1 MKQCVI
7 CGSDK
12 LPSPVERAYCDLC
25 ATMQW
30 GPAVVAGLV
39 VQNAELREQLRDCR
53 QQLRLY
59 EHG

>member
-30 GPAVVAGLV
+30 GPGVVAGLLSQIV
-39 VQNAELREQLRDCR
+39 ELKDQLAECSR
-53 QQLRLY
+53 QLRLY
-59 EHG
+59 ERG